1 MGDPAQGRHRT
12 LRCRTVSSG
21 ALQHLSYVRNLP
33 PLRVEERVGPATDG
47 AAMTPSETLLAAL
60 GSCLAARIHAGAVT
74 GSISVQSL
82 ELEIEVD
89 VEKSPFWGTPGE
101 DAKSVGFE
109 SIRVTVHFEADAPE
123 EALRSLISHA
133 LMWSPVANTLHGPV
147 HLDMTL
153 GRTSAADGSDR
164 AKPAFGG

>member
-1 MGDPAQGRHRT
+1 VTTVDEDVGDVGQGPRQRI
-12 LRCRTVSSG
+12 LRCRTVSMG

-33 PLRVEERVGPATDG
+33 PVKVEERLGPPTDG
-47 AAMTPSETLLAAL
+47 EAMTPSETLLAAL

-74 GSISVQSL
+74 GSIAVQSL

-89 VEKSPFWGTPGE
+89 VEKSPFWGNPGE
-101 DAKSVGFE
+101 EARSVGFE
-109 SIRVTVHFEADAPE
+109 SIRVTVHFEADAPAD
-123 EALRSLISHA
+123 ALRALIAHA

-153 GRTSAADGSDR
+153 GRTSAE
-164 AKPAFGG
+164 PGG

>member
-1 MGDPAQGRHRT
+1 MTTVDEDVGDVGQGPRQRI
-12 LRCRTVSSG
+12 LRCRTVSMG

-33 PLRVEERVGPATDG
+33 PVKVEERLGPPTDG
-47 AAMTPSETLLAAL
+47 EAMTPSETLLAAL

-74 GSISVQSL
+74 GSIAVQSL

-89 VEKSPFWGTPGE
+89 VEKSPFWGNPGE
-101 DAKSVGFE
+101 EARSVGFE
-109 SIRVTVHFEADAPE
+109 SIRVTVHFEADAPAD
-123 EALRSLISHA
+123 ALRALIAHA

-153 GRTSAADGSDR
+153 GRTSAE
-164 AKPAFGG
+164 PGG